1 MSGDS
6 THARDDG
13 VRGSAGSPRTGN
25 RYAPPALTVTIVAAS
40 PDRFEQRTLS
50 LASGA
55 TLRDALLLVGDV
67 GVNSLD
73 ESDLDV
79 GVWGKRV
86 PLDAPLRDGDRIER
100 YRPIT
105 ADPKQARHNRA
116 SQQGYRWQ
124 GRTRRA
130 AQQK

>member
-1 MSGDS
+1 MENSP
-6 THARDDG
+6 
-13 VRGSAGSPRTGN
+13 SAGSSE
-25 RYAPPALTVTIVAAS
+25 APPALTVTIVAAS
-40 PDRFEQRTLS
+40 PNQVEERTLS
-50 LASGA
+50 LPSGT
-55 TLRDALLLVGDV
+55 TLRDALLLAGDV
-67 GVNSLD
+67 AVDSLD

-79 GVWGKRV
+79 GIWGKRV
-86 PLDAPLRDGDRIER
+86 PLGTLLRDGDRVER

-130 AQQK
+130 AQNN

>member
-1 MSGDS
+1 V
-6 THARDDG
+6 TCE
-13 VRGSAGSPRTGN
+13 
-25 RYAPPALTVTIVAAS
+25 APPALTVTIVAAW

-67 GVNSLD
+67 GVDSLD

-86 PLDAPLRDGDRIER
+86 PLATLLRDGDRIER

-130 AQQK
+130 AQKG